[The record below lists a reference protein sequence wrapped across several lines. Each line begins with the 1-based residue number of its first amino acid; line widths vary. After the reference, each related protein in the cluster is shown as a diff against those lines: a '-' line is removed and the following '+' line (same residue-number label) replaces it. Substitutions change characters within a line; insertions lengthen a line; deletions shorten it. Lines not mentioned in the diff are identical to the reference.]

1 MTAVTEPVGVPQV
14 FSIQPMETLFK
25 DRYFVASAVAFQ
37 NDLKIQLSSWL
48 GLSSRN
54 IYYIVA
60 SICRKIENFWTLQL
74 LLYLGTCH

>member
-1 MTAVTEPVGVPQV
+1 MTATTEPVGVPQV
-14 FSIQPMETLFK
+14 FPKPPMETLFK
-25 DRYFVASAVAFQ
+25 ERFFVASAVALQ

-48 GLSSRN
+48 GLSSRI

-60 SICRKIENFWTLQL
+60 SICRKIDNFWTLQL